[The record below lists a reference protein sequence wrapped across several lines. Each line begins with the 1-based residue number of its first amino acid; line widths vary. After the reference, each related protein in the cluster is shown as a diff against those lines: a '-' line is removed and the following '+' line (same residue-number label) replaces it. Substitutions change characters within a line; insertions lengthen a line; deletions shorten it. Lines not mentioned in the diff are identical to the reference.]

1 MQIFSPHPDPCPYP
15 KTGDEKMRIGVD
27 YYPEHWEKERWK
39 TDAEMMA
46 KAKIKVVRIGEFAWS
61 LYEPEENCFQ
71 FSWMDEILAF
81 FFEHHISV
89 VLCTPSATPPKWM
102 TDKYPEIFQDD
113 IHGNPKIFGTR
124 KHYCFNSEKYR
135 VLTRNLVEMLA
146 KRYGNHPAVEAWQID
161 NELGWANT
169 TRCYCGKC
177 KKEFQQWL
185 KNKYGTIENLN
196 RIYGTVFWSQIYNSF
211 DEVII
216 PRAGACY
223 DTCHDT
229 QGQNPSLLLDYYRFS
244 SDSVI
249 RFARESAE
257 TIKKHSDRPVTS
269 NLLDASVNSG
279 TGIDYFKLA
288 EHLDFVSWDNYI
300 EFQWGIAED
309 AAVSKDHALLR
320 SYKKQPFWVM
330 EQQSGPC
337 GWSKMGPAPSPG
349 KLRLWTY
356 QAVANGADTV
366 VYFRW
371 RACPFGTEQY
381 WHGILSHDGKPN
393 RRYEEIV
400 QIGGEMEQL
409 SKTLGTLNPTAKVAI
424 LKSFDS
430 EWSHSIHK
438 HVEGFQYDRFLL
450 DFYKPFYE
458 MGISVDFAAPGDDLS
473 PYALVIAPALLMAN
487 EQEKNNLESYV
498 KEGGTLLL
506 TFRSGIK
513 DINNNMLKETVP
525 GIFSSLAGVQAPEY
539 DPQFQ
544 KQTASSGV
552 FGKGISRLWCDVL
565 EPVTAE
571 PLGVYTEE
579 YYSGKPCL
587 TVNRFGKGSAYYLGC
602 DLDDSAMLKFARF
615 LCEKLALNAN
625 DCGIGGVEQ
634 VETTDGEHSVLFL
647 MNHNPYPVIVPLRHS
662 YENMLTQK
670 QEQNIAAIEPFGVAI
685 LT

>member
-1 MQIFSPHPDPCPYP
+1 
-15 KTGDEKMRIGVD
+15 MRIGVD

-46 KAKIKVVRIGEFAWS
+46 KAKIKVVRVGEFAWS
-61 LYEPEENCFQ
+61 LYEPKENEFQ
-71 FSWMDEILAF
+71 FGWMDEILDF
-81 FFEHHISV
+81 FQEHGMGV

-102 TDKYPEIFQDD
+102 SDKYPEIFQDD

-124 KHYCFNSEKYR
+124 KHYCFNSETYR
-135 VLTRNLVEMLA
+135 KFTRGLVEKIA
-146 KRYGNHPAVEAWQID
+146 RRYGKHPAVEAWQID

-169 TRCYCGKC
+169 TRCYCDKC
-177 KKEFQQWL
+177 KKEFQCWL
-185 KNKYGTIENLN
+185 EQKYKTIDNLN
-196 RIYGTVFWSQIYNSF
+196 RTYGTVFWSQTYNSF

-229 QGQNPSLLLDYYRFS
+229 QGQNPSLLLDFYRFS

-249 RFARESAE
+249 RFARESAD
-257 TIKKHSDRPVTS
+257 IIRQYSDRPITS
-269 NLLDASVNSG
+269 NLLDAAVNSG

-300 EFQWGIAED
+300 EFQWGIAPD
-309 AAVSKDHALLR
+309 STVSRDHALLR

-337 GWSKMGPAPSPG
+337 GWSKMGPAPDPG

-381 WHGILSHDGKPN
+381 WHGILDHDGKPN
-393 RRYEEIV
+393 RRYGEIA
-400 QIGGEMEQL
+400 QTGAEMEQL
-409 SKTLGTLNPTAKVAI
+409 SKTLGSLKPSAKVAI
-424 LKSFDS
+424 VKSFDS

-438 HVEGFQYDRFLL
+438 HVENFQYDKFLL
-450 DFYKPFYE
+450 DFYKPFYDL
-458 MGISVDFAAPGDDLS
+458 GVSTDFVAPGEDLS
-473 PYALVIAPALLMAN
+473 RYSLVLAPALLMVSDQQK
-487 EQEKNNLESYV
+487 ENLENYV
-498 KEGGTLLL
+498 KQGGTLFL

-513 DINNNMLKETVP
+513 DIYNTMLKQTVP
-525 GIFSSLAGVQAPEY
+525 GAFSELAGIEVLEY

-544 KQTASSGV
+544 KETSSSGIY
-552 FGKGISRLWCDVL
+552 GCGTSSLWCDVIR
-565 EPVTAE
+565 PGTAE
-571 PLGVYTEE
+571 ILGVYTGG

-587 TVNRFGKGSAYYLGC
+587 TVNKYGKGHVYYLGC
-602 DLDDSAMLKFARF
+602 DLQDKALQKLTNY
-615 LCEKLALNAN
+615 LCSKLSLPAN
-625 DCGIGGVEQ
+625 PYSLEGVEQ
-634 VETTDGEHSVLFL
+634 VEADDGENHVLFVL
-647 MNHNPYPVIVPLRHS
+647 NHNSCPTVVPLRRP
-662 YENMLTQK
+662 YENMLTHKLQ
-670 QEQNIAAIEPFGVAI
+670 QNTVELPPYGVSV
-685 LT
+685 LKPL